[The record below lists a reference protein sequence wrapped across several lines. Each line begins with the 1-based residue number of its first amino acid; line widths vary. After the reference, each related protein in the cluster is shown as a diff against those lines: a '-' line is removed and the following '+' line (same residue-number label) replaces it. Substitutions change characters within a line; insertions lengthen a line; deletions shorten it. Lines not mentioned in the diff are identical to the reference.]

1 MIHSSHYYAWT
12 SKDLP
17 FPCWKERSL
26 QLLSRVIEGPFFT
39 LIRSLTPP
47 LGANFLCQY
56 VFMLPHWE
64 GQKVE
69 LLEGEPE
76 VFFPILCFCHISP
89 LIFSI
94 KWDLLAP
101 KEQINPYWSRKENP
115 SFFVFFVVYNVVQK
129 DIKRK
134 VCTESN
140 ATSKDLRTWK

>member
-17 FPCWKERSL
+17 SSP
-26 QLLSRVIEGPFFT
+26 LLKGEKLATSQFSAEVAKVIEGPFFT

-56 VFMLPHWE
+56 VFMLPQ

-69 LLEGEPE
+69 KLKGEPE
-76 VFFPILCFCHISP
+76 VFFPIPCFCHISP

-101 KEQINPYWSRKENP
+101 KEQINPYWSRKENW
-115 SFFVFFVVYNVVQK
+115 FFQK
-129 DIKRK
+129 WKRVK
-134 VCTESN
+134 KSDETDACLQVCTHAN
-140 ATSKDLRTWK
+140 TPD

>member
-1 MIHSSHYYAWT
+1 MHEPQRIFPSPLLKGEKLAT
-12 SKDLP
+12 SQFSAEVAK
-17 FPCWKERSL
+17 
-26 QLLSRVIEGPFFT
+26 VIEGPFFT

-56 VFMLPHWE
+56 VFMLPQ

-69 LLEGEPE
+69 KLKGEPE
-76 VFFPILCFCHISP
+76 VFFPIPCFCHISP

-115 SFFVFFVVYNVVQK
+115 SFLSF
-129 DIKRK
+129 
-134 VCTESN
+134 
-140 ATSKDLRTWK
+140 L